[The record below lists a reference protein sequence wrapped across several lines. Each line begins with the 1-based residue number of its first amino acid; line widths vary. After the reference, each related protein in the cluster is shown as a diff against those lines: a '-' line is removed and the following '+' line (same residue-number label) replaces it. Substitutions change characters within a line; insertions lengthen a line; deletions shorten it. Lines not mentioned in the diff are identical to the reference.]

1 MKKILVIAL
10 AVVMLVSVFALTACA
25 KEQTVAGE
33 YAYDNAWVP
42 GAKYGVQVEVT
53 VKGDIITNVKVT
65 STDSETYTNLSAS
78 WGDKAKWTDGQEA
91 FLASF
96 VGKTVAEINAI
107 VVDCAESGQPN
118 SVTGFTAVAGA
129 TQSSGRVILAI
140 QNALTKLAK

>member
-10 AVVMLVSVFALTACA
+10 ALVMLVSVFALTACA

-65 STDSETYTNLSAS
+65 STDSATYTNLSAT
-78 WGDKAKWTDGQEA
+78 WADKAKWENGQA
-91 FLASF
+91 DFLASF

-107 VVDCAESGQPN
+107 TVDCAASGQPN

-129 TQSSGRVILAI
+129 THSSGRVILAV